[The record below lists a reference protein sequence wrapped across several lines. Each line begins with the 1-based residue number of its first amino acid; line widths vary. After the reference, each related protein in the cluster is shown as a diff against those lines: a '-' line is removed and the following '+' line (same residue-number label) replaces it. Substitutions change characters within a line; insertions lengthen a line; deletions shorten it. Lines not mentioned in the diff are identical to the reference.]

1 MQCNYRN
8 CDFSKLEIGHSY
20 KMIYTQKLE
29 KSQGERE
36 TGGTGRS
43 LHGSKRKQKNPKPYI
58 Q

>member
-8 CDFSKLEIGHSY
+8 CDFSILEIGHSY

-29 KSQGERE
+29 RV
-36 TGGTGRS
+36 TGTGRS

-58 Q
+58 QWT